1 MNYVVHY
8 CHNKHCN
15 NCWLDEDLT
24 NAKSL
29 PPTWKYCL
37 ECVSKGFVN
46 PEKPPLTDTQKQKLK
61 KMQEAK
67 YNKNN

>member
-8 CHNKHCN
+8 CCNKNCN
-15 NCWLDEDLT
+15 NAWVDEDLT

-29 PPTWKYCL
+29 PPTWKYCP

-46 PEKPPLTDTQKQKLK
+46 PEKPPLTEAQKQKLK
-61 KMQEAK
+61 KMQQAK